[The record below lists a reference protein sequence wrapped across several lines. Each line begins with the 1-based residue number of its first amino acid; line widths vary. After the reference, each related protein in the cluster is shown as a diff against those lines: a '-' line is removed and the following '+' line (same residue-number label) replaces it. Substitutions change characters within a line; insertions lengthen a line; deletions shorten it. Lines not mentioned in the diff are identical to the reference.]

1 MDEVLDDDL
10 SRDLSKISLS
20 EENEINIAKADANS
34 YLQDMRLGR
43 YVLIFVLIITIIASI
58 YFYSQAVSE
67 VAANILLIEGT
78 IGTII
83 LGLCIFGL
91 YHKPKLAFSVA
102 FFTYLGYHILAAYL
116 DPMAVLYG
124 LILKLII
131 IYFLGKATLASFK
144 LPASLERLRNY
155 GVGEDELAVTKN
167 LEEIKMVSYLRYP
180 S

>member
-10 SRDLSKISLS
+10 SRDLSKITLS
-20 EENEINIAKADANS
+20 EEKQINIAKADANS

-58 YFYSQAVSE
+58 FFYGQAVNQE
-67 VAANILLIEGT
+67 DANALLIEGT

-83 LGLCIFGL
+83 LGVCIFGL
-91 YHKPKLAFSVA
+91 NHKPHIAFSVA
-102 FFTYLGYHILAAYL
+102 FFTYFGYHLIVAFL
-116 DPMAVLYG
+116 DPMTILYG
-124 LILKLII
+124 IILKIFI
-131 IYFLGKATLASFK
+131 VYFLGKATLASFK

-155 GVGEDELAVTKN
+155 GVGEDELAVAKKF
-167 LEEIKMVSYLRYP
+167 EEIKMVSYLR